1 MRRRFISIFSMML
14 MLSGWS
20 GTLDAREN
28 SNQKDPDVVMDTV
41 VVTASRQ
48 EESIAEVPAQVTVI
62 TAEDIQNATARNVAE
77 VLGALGGVHITDVS
91 GNKRNYTVDLRGFG
105 ESAQQNI
112 LLLVDGRRINLPDLS
127 GPDWN
132 LIPIDRIERIEII
145 RGSRGSVFYGDNANG
160 GVINII
166 TKEGSRREG
175 NVRTAY
181 GSFNTFDA
189 GGSLSGAGG
198 ISSFDIT
205 ANFSNSDGYRDH
217 SESDAKDVGANLRI
231 DPTEF
236 MRLQLS
242 TGYHYDETNNPGAL
256 LQSDFDAGAE
266 RTDTRY
272 PDDYDKVEDYY
283 VKAGLEL
290 DMLTNDSFILET
302 AFRNR
307 KKDSYGSY
315 VGGWFD
321 SDTKTD
327 IYSLSPQL
335 IFRED
340 FEGITNKVV
349 LGLDYTNSDQDYD
362 SQSEYYTIPGQIE
375 ATLKKENTAFFIHDD
390 LGIGKRLSLSG
401 GYRLDRVTFKY
412 DPADTSER
420 NMDEEAY
427 NAAINYTLHPKA
439 HLYASYTHSFRYPVL
454 DEQFTYSTST
464 VNTDVQAQTS
474 NNYEVGGSYKI
485 VSDLELHLNIFRT
498 ETENEIFFN
507 ALSYANENM
516 EGVVIRQGGEVKLSL
531 TRDELNLSC
540 GYALTDTA
548 FEDGPYDGN
557 QVPNVPHDRVTLRA
571 NYTLPFGLSLGAKA
585 LYVGERFMIS
595 DFENDF
601 DKAEAYAVVNATLRY
616 KWRGF
621 AFFADLNN
629 IFNEEYSA
637 YNGIQFN
644 LTTFN
649 SEPGYY
655 PSPEFN
661 VLVGVSTRFNAL

>member
-1 MRRRFISIFSMML
+1 MRRRFIIVFGMIL

-20 GTLDAREN
+20 GTLGAQE
-28 SNQKDPDVVMDTV
+28 DPVQEDPKVVMDTV

-48 EESIAEVPAQVTVI
+48 EEPTARVPAHVTVI
-62 TAEDIQNATARNVAE
+62 TAEDIENSTAQNVAE
-77 VLGALGGVHITDVS
+77 VLGALGGVHITDLS

-145 RGSRGSVFYGDNANG
+145 RGSRGSVLYGDNANG

-166 TKEGSRREG
+166 TKEGSRLEG
-175 NVRTAY
+175 NVNTAY
-181 GSFNTFDA
+181 GSFNTFNA
-189 GGSLSGAGG
+189 GGSVSGAGS
-198 ISSFDIT
+198 IASFDIT
-205 ANFSNSDGYRDH
+205 ANFSNSDGYRDN
-217 SESDAKDVGANLRI
+217 SESDSKDVGANLRL
-231 DPTEF
+231 DPTDF
-236 MRLQLS
+236 IQLHLS
-242 TGYHYDETNNPGAL
+242 TGYHYDDTNNPGAL

-272 PDDYDKVEDYY
+272 PDDYDKVRDYY

-307 KKDSYGSY
+307 EKDSYGSY

-321 SDTKTD
+321 SDTKTN

-340 FEGITNKVV
+340 FEGITNKVI
-349 LGLDYTNSDQDYD
+349 LGLDYTNSDQEYD
-362 SQSEYYTIPGQIE
+362 SQSEYYTSLSQID
-375 ATLKKENTAFFIHDD
+375 ATLKKENTAFFIHND
-390 LGIGKRLSLSG
+390 LGIGKHLSLSG

-412 DPADTSER
+412 DPADTRER
-420 NMDEEAY
+420 NMDEDAY
-427 NAAINYTLHPKA
+427 NAAINYAFHPKA

-474 NNYEVGGSYKI
+474 NNYEMGGSFEI
-485 VSDLELHLNIFRT
+485 VSDLELHLNIFRM
-498 ETENEIFFN
+498 ETDNEIFFN

-516 EGVVIRQGGEVKLSL
+516 EGVAIRQGGELKLSFA
-531 TRDELNLSC
+531 RDELNMSSS
-540 GYALTDTA
+540 YILTDTV

-571 NYTLPFGLSLGAKA
+571 NYTLPFGLSLGAEA

-601 DKAEAYAVVNATLRY
+601 DKAKAYTVVNATLRY
-616 KWRGF
+616 EWRWL
-621 AFFADLNN
+621 AFFADFNN

-644 LTTFN
+644 LTTFE

-661 VLVGVSTRFNAL
+661 VLVGVSARFNVL